1 MLATPDLP
9 IQTFSAPGGI
19 QLKTWGDLKACQDD
33 WLTLEANGAVGP
45 AFQRYAWQ
53 SSWFETLGALKN
65 AHPFILIAYQL
76 DVPVM
81 VLPFA
86 TICNKGVNR
95 LVWAGGKHS
104 NFNFGLFSKQITD
117 RLHSEQQRAALEQA
131 IVDVLALA
139 NVDLVQLSANP
150 DHWDGLPH
158 VLTSKAIKAGM
169 TPAFGLDLTPGFDA
183 LFEAKNR
190 KRMRKKFRW
199 QRRFLESENH
209 SWRLVETSDP
219 SEFGPFLEAFY
230 AQKSAR
236 FKALGIADIFAQT
249 DTQAFVDSLKQSN
262 AGSDNLAPTLHFYGL
277 EVDDRLIATYAGG
290 SQNGCFSAYFNSFD
304 EDYLPRLSAGEM
316 LLGEMIRHRCELG
329 DRFFDLGMGDER
341 YKHLWCD
348 VRIDYFTHT
357 RSQTFKGQIAGMG
370 ETILADLKR
379 TVRSNDK
386 LWAGYKKLRKAKTLV
401 A

>member
-1 MLATPDLP
+1 MLAKPDLP
-9 IQTFSAPGGI
+9 IKTFSVSGGL
-19 QLKTWGDLKACQDD
+19 QLKTWGDLKACQTD
-33 WLTLEANGAVGP
+33 WLKVETNGAVGP

-53 SSWFETLGALKN
+53 KSWFETLGASKQ
-65 AHPFILIAYQL
+65 ARPFILIGYQE

-86 TICNKGVNR
+86 TIWGKGLNR

-104 NFNFGLFSKQITD
+104 NFNFGLFARKIADTL
-117 RLHSEQQRAALEQA
+117 RSEHIRVALEQA
-131 IVDVLALA
+131 ILEVLPSA

-150 DHWDGLPH
+150 ASWDGLPH
-158 VLTSKAIKAGM
+158 VLSTKAINAGM
-169 TPAFGLDLTPGFDA
+169 TPAFGLDLTQGFDA

-190 KRMRKKFRW
+190 KRMRKKYRW

-230 AQKSAR
+230 AQKSTR
-236 FKALGIADIFAQT
+236 FKALGIADIFSQT
-249 DTQAFVDSLKQSN
+249 DTQAFIEALKQSN
-262 AGSDNLAPTLHFYGL
+262 TYDINLAPALHFYGL
-277 EVDDRLIATYAGG
+277 EVDGRLIATYAGG

-316 LLGEMIRHRCELG
+316 LLGEMIRHRCKLE
-329 DRFFDLGMGDER
+329 DQFFDLGMGDER

-348 VRIDYFTHT
+348 VRIDYFTYT
-357 RSQTFKGQIAGMG
+357 SPQTLKGQIAGMG
-370 ETILADLKR
+370 ETMLADLKR
-379 TVRSNDK
+379 TVRSNEK

>member
-1 MLATPDLP
+1 MLAMPDIP
-9 IQTFSAPGGI
+9 IHTFSVSGGL
-19 QLKTWGDLKACQDD
+19 QLKTWGDLKACRND
-33 WLTLEANGAVGP
+33 WLKLEANGAIGP

-53 SSWFETLGALKN
+53 SSWFSTLGASKN
-65 AHPFILIAYQL
+65 ARPFILIAYQQ
-76 DVPVM
+76 DVPIM
-81 VLPFA
+81 ILPFA
-86 TICNKGVNR
+86 TICSKGLNR

-104 NFNFGLFSKQITD
+104 NFNFGLVAKQISD
-117 RLHSEQQRAALEQA
+117 ALRSEQFRVLLEQA
-131 IVDVLALA
+131 ILDVLATA
-139 NVDLVQLSANP
+139 KVDLLQLSANP
-150 DHWDGLPH
+150 DHWEGLPH
-158 VLTSKAIKAGM
+158 ILSSKAINAGM
-169 TPAFGLDLTPGFDA
+169 TPAFGLDLTPGFDV
-183 LFEAKNR
+183 LFEAKSR
-190 KRMRKKFRW
+190 KRMRKKYRW

-209 SWRLVETSDP
+209 NWRLVETSDP
-219 SEFGPFLEAFY
+219 SEFGPLLEAFY

-236 FKALGIADIFAQT
+236 FKALGIADIFSQI
-249 DTQAFVDSLKQSN
+249 DTQAFIDALKQSN
-262 AGSDNLAPTLHFYGL
+262 IGSDDFAPALHFYGL
-277 EVDDRLIATYAGG
+277 EVDGRLIATYAGG

-357 RSQTFKGQIAGMG
+357 SPQTLKGQIAGMG

-379 TVRSNDK
+379 TVRSNEK
-386 LWAGYKKLRKAKTLV
+386 LWASYKKLRKAKSLV